1 MNIGKIIGFKI
12 DTNTIYN
19 QEKNSLDQSTPNKDI
34 SDTTNVDT
42 VYISDEARD
51 LFNTTV
57 DERLSVIEMLE
68 ELRTQ
73 KKDNSSDEL
82 LKCIKI
88 ALRIMNGDRVP
99 RKDEKF
105 LAEKQPQMY
114 SNAVMLRREREYYK
128 KYKSVLDDEEGNDKD
143 SKVDD
148 DSPVKSESQT
158 TPEVTVDMEESGESL
173 HD

>member
-51 LFNTTV
+51 LFNTTI

-128 KYKSVLDDEEGNDKD
+128 KYKSVLDDEDNNDKD

-148 DSPVKSESQT
+148 DSPVKSESQS
-158 TPEVTVDMEESGESL
+158 TPEVTVDMEESGE
-173 HD
+173 

>member
-1 MNIGKIIGFKI
+1 MNIGKITGFKI
-12 DTNTIYN
+12 HTNTTRN
-19 QEKNSLDQSTPNKDI
+19 QEKNISDKSDPNKDI
-34 SDTTNVDT
+34 FDATNMDAI
-42 VYISDEARD
+42 YISDEARE
-51 LFNTTV
+51 LFNTSV

-128 KYKSVLDDEEGNDKD
+128 KYKSVLDDEDNNDKD

-148 DSPVKSESQT
+148 DNSVKSESQS
-158 TPEVTVDMEESGESL
+158 TPEVTVDMEDSGESL